1 MSNSSRLLA
10 LAAMMAVALLQTAC
24 ISTTTG
30 KTRAEPASN
39 QDAAKQYYQLGARY
53 FRNGTFELARDRLQ
67 RAIELDPQLAV
78 AHSTLALTYE
88 RLDNTRLASQHY
100 ERAVKLK
107 PDSVDA
113 RNAYAVFLCRQR
125 RFADANEQFQQIR
138 RIDDVQMPEIMF
150 TNAGV
155 CMAQKPDFQLA
166 EDYFREALE
175 HKSSYGE
182 ALLQMSLLK
191 RAQGDNLAA
200 RAFLQRYMSAN
211 ISTPAVLWLAVN
223 VERDIGDERASKD
236 LAARLLREFPESP
249 EAKRALEI
257 L

>member
-1 MSNSSRLLA
+1 MSNSIRLVAIIAVLA
-10 LAAMMAVALLQTAC
+10 LSGLQAAC

-39 QDAAKQYYQLGARY
+39 EDAARQYYQLGARY
-53 FRNGTFELARDRLQ
+53 FRNGTYELARDRLQ
-67 RAIELDPQLAV
+67 RAIELNPQLAV

-88 RLDNTRLASQHY
+88 QLDNMRLAAQHY
-100 ERAVKLK
+100 ERAVKLE

-113 RNAYAVFLCRQR
+113 RNTYAVFLCRQR
-125 RFADANEQFQQIR
+125 RFDDANEQFQRIR
-138 RIDDVQMPEIMF
+138 RIENVNAPEIMM

-155 CMAQKPDFQLA
+155 CMAQKPDFALA
-166 EDYFREALE
+166 EGYFREALQ

-200 RAFLQRYMSAN
+200 RAFLQRFMSAN
-211 ISTPAVLWLAVN
+211 VSTPAVLWLAVL
-223 VERDIGDERASKD
+223 VERDIGDDRASRE
-236 LAARLLREFPESP
+236 LAARLLREYPESP
-249 EAKRALEI
+249 EAQRVLDNF
-257 L
+257 

>member
-1 MSNSSRLLA
+1 MTFSSRRITIIA
-10 LAAMMAVALLQTAC
+10 IVAISFLQSAC

-39 QDAAKQYYQLGARY
+39 EEAAKQYYQLGARY
-53 FRNGTFELARDRLQ
+53 FRNGTYELARDRLQ
-67 RAIELDPQLAV
+67 RALELDPTLAV

-88 RLDNTRLASQHY
+88 RLDNMRLAAQHY
-100 ERAVKLK
+100 ERAVKLA

-125 RFADANEQFQQIR
+125 RFDDANEQFQRIR
-138 RIDDVQMPEIMF
+138 RIDDVNMPEVMF

-155 CMAQKPDFQLA
+155 CMAQKPDFELA
-166 EDYFREALE
+166 EGYFREALE
-175 HKSSYGE
+175 YKSSYGE

-191 RAQGDNLAA
+191 RAQGQNLAA

-211 ISTPAVLWLAVN
+211 VSTPAVLWLAVM
-223 VERDIGDERASKD
+223 VERDIGDERASRE
-236 LAARLLREFPESP
+236 LAARLLREFPQSP
-249 EAKRALEI
+249 EAQRVLEDF
-257 L
+257 